1 MQFQLCTNINKAT
14 DALSSTLSYNVQM
27 KKMNGNLILIGL
39 MGAGRTTLGRQL
51 ASELQLDFYDSDQL
65 ICERTGVSIP
75 TIFELEG
82 EEGFRHR
89 EKTVINE
96 LVQLNNIIIATG
108 GGTVLNAE
116 NRYKLQKNGH
126 VIYLHAHP
134 QILLSRI
141 QNDRNRPLLQV
152 EDPLLKLQQLYV
164 QRDPIYRET
173 AHLIIE
179 ANDSCTTQTITR
191 LFTLLHQTNNND
203 F

>member
-1 MQFQLCTNINKAT
+1 
-14 DALSSTLSYNVQM
+14 M

-39 MGAGRTTLGRQL
+39 MGAGKTTLGRQL

-89 EKTVINE
+89 EKIVINE

-116 NRYKLQKNGH
+116 NRYKLRKNGY

-141 QNDRNRPLLQV
+141 QNDKNRPLLQV

-191 LFTLLHQTNNND
+191 LFALLHQTNNND

>member
-1 MQFQLCTNINKAT
+1 MQFQLCTNINKST
-14 DALSSTLSYNVQM
+14 DALYSTLSYNVHM

-39 MGAGRTTLGRQL
+39 MGAGKTTLGRQL

>member
-1 MQFQLCTNINKAT
+1 
-14 DALSSTLSYNVQM
+14 
-27 KKMNGNLILIGL
+27 MNGNLILIGL
-39 MGAGRTTLGRQL
+39 MGAGKTTLGRQL

-82 EEGFRHR
+82 EEGFRQR

-96 LVQLNNIIIATG
+96 LVRLNNIIIATG
-108 GGTVLNAE
+108 GGTVLSAE
-116 NRYKLQKNGH
+116 NRYKLRKNGH

-141 QNDRNRPLLQV
+141 QNDKNRPLLQV

-191 LFTLLHQTNNND
+191 LFALLHQTNNND

>member
-1 MQFQLCTNINKAT
+1 
-14 DALSSTLSYNVQM
+14 
-27 KKMNGNLILIGL
+27 
-39 MGAGRTTLGRQL
+39 MGAGKTTLGRQL

-82 EEGFRHR
+82 FRHR

-116 NRYKLQKNGH
+116 NRYKLRKNGY

-141 QNDRNRPLLQV
+141 QNDKNRPLLQV

-191 LFTLLHQTNNND
+191 LFALLHQTNNND

>member
-1 MQFQLCTNINKAT
+1 
-14 DALSSTLSYNVQM
+14 
-27 KKMNGNLILIGL
+27 MNGNLILIGL
-39 MGAGRTTLGRQL
+39 MGAGKTTLGRQL

-191 LFTLLHQTNNND
+191 LFALLHQTNNND

>member
-1 MQFQLCTNINKAT
+1 MQFQLCTNINKST
-14 DALSSTLSYNVQM
+14 DALYSTLSYNVHM

-39 MGAGRTTLGRQL
+39 MGAGKTTLGRQL

-108 GGTVLNAE
+108 GGTVLSAE
-116 NRYKLQKNGH
+116 NRYKLRKNGH

-141 QNDRNRPLLQV
+141 QNDKNRPLLQV

-173 AHLIIE
+173 AHLVIE
-179 ANDSCTTQTITR
+179 ANDSCTTQTIAR
-191 LFTLLHQTNNND
+191 LFTFLHQTNNND

>member
-1 MQFQLCTNINKAT
+1 
-14 DALSSTLSYNVQM
+14 
-27 KKMNGNLILIGL
+27 MNGNLILIGL
-39 MGAGRTTLGRQL
+39 MGAGKTTLGRQL
-51 ASELQLDFYDSDQL
+51 ASELQLDFHDSDQL

-116 NRYKLQKNGH
+116 NRYKLRKNGY
-126 VIYLHAHP
+126 VIYLHAYP

-141 QNDRNRPLLQV
+141 QNDKNRPLLQV

-179 ANDSCTTQTITR
+179 ANDSCTTQTITS
-191 LFTLLHQTNNND
+191 LFALLHQTNNNV

>member
-39 MGAGRTTLGRQL
+39 MGAGKTTLGRQL

>member
-1 MQFQLCTNINKAT
+1 MQFQLCTNINEAT
-14 DALSSTLSYNVQM
+14 DALYSTLSYNVQM

-39 MGAGRTTLGRQL
+39 MGAGKTTLGRQL

>member
-39 MGAGRTTLGRQL
+39 MGAGKTTLGRQL

-89 EKTVINE
+89 EKIVINE

-116 NRYKLQKNGH
+116 NRYKLRKNGY

-141 QNDRNRPLLQV
+141 QNDKNRPLLQV

-191 LFTLLHQTNNND
+191 LFALLHQTNNND